1 MEIPRFSFVSYGVDR
16 THSSLRSIV
25 LHHIT
30 RLLAARQARGDLRM
44 LSRYVARSK
53 KGSIVFR
60 LMQKWTNPFP
70 PVNTTIYGPK
80 YVISSFSSPNHDF
93 WVVQMNG
100 WDW

>member
-53 KGSIVFR
+53 KRFNR
-60 LMQKWTNPFP
+60 LQTDAEM
-70 PVNTTIYGPK
+70 
-80 YVISSFSSPNHDF
+80 D
-93 WVVQMNG
+93 
-100 WDW
+100 